1 MNGAAAE
8 AFWQFTLETYAR
20 PGVATA
26 CIALQDAF
34 GHDVNILLL
43 ALYAGTVLG
52 RRLDRTDFN
61 RLEQGSAEWRD
72 QVTRP
77 LRALRRNAKAWATVP
92 EVAAFRSAVQS
103 AEIDAE
109 RLAQGQLLSVLGAGP
124 AESAGRDLGLA
135 NLATYAGSAADA
147 LAAAF

>member
-20 PGVATA
+20 PGVSSA
-26 CIALQDAF
+26 CIALQDTF

-61 RLEQGSAEWRD
+61 KLEEGSADWRD

-77 LRALRRNAKAWATVP
+77 LRGVRRNARAWAPDP

-103 AEIDAE
+103 VEIEAE
-109 RLAQGQLLSVLGAGP
+109 RLAQRQLLSLLGAGP
-124 AESAGRDLGLA
+124 TEAAGRALGLA
-135 NLATYAGSAADA
+135 NLAIYAGSAADT
-147 LAAAF
+147 LAAAL